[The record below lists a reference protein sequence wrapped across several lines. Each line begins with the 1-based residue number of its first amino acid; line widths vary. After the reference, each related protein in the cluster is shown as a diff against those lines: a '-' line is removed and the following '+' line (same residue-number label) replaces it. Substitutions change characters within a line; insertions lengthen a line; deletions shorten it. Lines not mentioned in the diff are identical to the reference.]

1 MKKYSILLL
10 IIIFS
15 VNVFA
20 QKDKKIKPSE
30 KDTTASKDK
39 NTGVISK
46 TRTPLEL
53 AKATVIAYGGDKF
66 KNMKTLVVRGTADVS
81 GSPAATFPATF
92 AMILSGDKYRLEV
105 INSIQPFKQVYDG
118 QQTSSSVNNFSLP
131 PINRLGL
138 PLLQRIE
145 EKDFTVSALPEKSKK
160 KNGFRVTA
168 PEGFYTDFFIDE
180 KTGLVKSYESEYEIR
195 GRAITTSVEIDKV
208 RDVEGVKIPERYAQ
222 RFDLGQLTI
231 YANFK
236 AKDIL
241 VNSTV
246 ADDIFVIGN

>member
-10 IIIFS
+10 IIVFS
-15 VNVFA
+15 VSVFA
-20 QKDKKIKPSE
+20 QKDKKIKPNE
-30 KDTTASKDK
+30 KDKTASKDK
-39 NTGVISK
+39 NTGAVSK
-46 TRTPLEL
+46 IQMPLEL
-53 AKATVIAYGGDKF
+53 AKATLAAYGGDKF
-66 KNMKTLVVRGTADVS
+66 KNMKTLIVTGTADVS

-105 INSIQPFKQVYDG
+105 ANPVAPFKQIYDG
-118 QQTSSSVNNFSLP
+118 QQTSSSIGFSLP

-160 KNGFRVTA
+160 KNGFRITA
-168 PEGFYTDFFIDE
+168 PEGFYTDFFVDE

-195 GRAITTSVEIDKV
+195 GRTITTSVEIDKV
-208 RDVEGVKIPERYAQ
+208 REVEGIKIPERYAQ
-222 RFDLGQLTI
+222 RFDLGQVTI
-231 YANFK
+231 YADFK

-241 VNSTV
+241 VNSAV
-246 ADDIFVIGN
+246 ADDIFAISK